1 MWRALTYTLLPDDV
15 LQLVLGYWGNLHS
28 LAFLERKQDPYH
40 WFLALCDEMP
50 GNSGY
55 VLSVL
60 QNFHSRVQQFLLE
73 YLKTMHSPLHPIQAL
88 LASSFLL
95 HTLNWQN
102 SLLGWLCQI
111 TNSSGNRSDGNR
123 VHHKPA

>member
-95 HTLNWQN
+95 HTPQLAE
-102 SLLGWLCQI
+102 LIVRLARLQI
-111 TNSSGNRSDGNR
+111 RLAIGAMAIEF
-123 VHHKPA
+123 HHKPA